1 MPKKI
6 HSTPGRDSGRAQR
19 VAFSPADK
27 IHNWVSRCTGTT
39 QPSQNSSSKN
49 GRGGSA
55 QSKVGTLESKLEYL
69 KGEISRL
76 DLAVEREGLR
86 AFTLKSVT
94 TELSRISNFSPRT
107 ITSSQRGKK
116 P

>member
-1 MPKKI
+1 MHKKI
-6 HSTPGRDSGRAQR
+6 HSTAGRDSCGAPR
-19 VAFSPADK
+19 VGFSPADK
-27 IHNWVSRCTGTT
+27 IQSWMSRCTGTT
-39 QPSQNSSSKN
+39 QPSQNSYS

-76 DLAVEREGLR
+76 DIAVEREGLR
-86 AFTLKSVT
+86 AFTLKSMT
-94 TELSRISNFSPRT
+94 TELNRISNFSPRT
-107 ITSSQRGKK
+107 ITFSQRRKK